1 MSETK
6 DKEKKE
12 IVLYNKEYLQSQQ
25 GVGMSRVDP
34 KDIRPPEVRLIQK
47 SSDFT
52 SFVDSKGK
60 VPITGQFF
68 HNGRLEIFDTFE
80 CYLIFAAKSVYIDK
94 RKPEEGEKEQYRA
107 IGVMADDFSLFGM
120 VFRSSALHTLSPLF
134 TATVAGKRP
143 MYSIKARFETKELQ
157 GEKGTWR
164 IPVLRIVGFEEDPK
178 KLKELEEMALR
189 YDLNADKIVEQK
201 EEEETEEQIDDIFK
215 K

>member
-1 MSETK
+1 MKETN

-12 IVLYNKEYLQSQQ
+12 LVLYNKEYLQSQQ

-34 KDIRPPEVRLIQK
+34 KDIRPPEIRLIQK
-47 SSDFT
+47 SSDFA
-52 SFVDSKGK
+52 SFVDSNGK

-107 IGVMADDFSLFGM
+107 IGVLADDMSLFGM
-120 VFRSSALHTLSPLF
+120 VFRSSSLYTLSPLF

-143 MYSIKARFETKELQ
+143 MYSIKVKFETKELQ

-164 IPVLRIVGFEEDPK
+164 IPVLRIIGFEEEPS

-189 YDLNADKIVEQK
+189 YDLNADKIAEQK
-201 EEEETEEQIDDIFK
+201 EEEETEESVADIFK